1 MGDNLDLEIPVGRR
15 HIIERPRLTRLLD
28 ETSARVIMLVAPAG
42 YGKTTLA
49 RQWLATRPHAWY
61 QANPGSSDVAA
72 LALSLATAAN
82 GMSNHQGR
90 RLRDWLGASREP
102 ERDAQVV
109 AKFLSEH
116 FDGWPEDGVLVIDD
130 YQWLYSAASEDL
142 VASLLGTLGVRLLIT
157 SRRRP
162 TWATPRR
169 LLYGEISE
177 VGQSLLAMSYEEA
190 VEVLPV
196 GNDGAVGALVALA
209 DGWPAVIG
217 LAAFTDLSALLA
229 EDALPAELHDYVAEE
244 LYASVDS
251 EARFG
256 LCELSL
262 LPTIDARLAEE
273 LLGKDRASTTIGAGI
288 RAGFLAPGDGDR
300 HELHPLLR
308 GFLVQKFERL
318 DFSMQENAVSS
329 AFQILLRLSA
339 WQEAFELVAR
349 FRRSDLIEPLV
360 TSALDDLVQQGRVE
374 TLRNWIQ
381 IADSHEVASPVFD
394 LLKAECAFREG
405 LHERARTLAHRAG
418 EALDPASPLASKAFY
433 RAGQTAHLTDA
444 PQEAIQSFR
453 LARELARTSFDARNA
468 LWGAFIAN
476 VELEQPEAHVLLED
490 FEAAGTGSVDDV
502 VRIHNGKLY
511 LATRFGPLEHAIA
524 HARPT
529 TSLVPDA
536 QDPIV
541 RISFWHI
548 YAASLRLAA
557 HYNEAQNGVA
567 EGLKQSRAF
576 ALDFAEPHM
585 LVTKTAALI
594 GVRGFTQAAAILDR
608 VQRLSERQSD
618 EYLMMN
624 TRALRCRLLLM
635 EGSPE
640 AALSA
645 TSGSLLRVSSRGQNS
660 EFLASRA
667 LAFARIGE
675 LGRAEELLKQAGELS
690 RELEAVSL
698 CRWAHALLELQRGS
712 ADVETTTIDAFEQT
726 LSAGTFDPFVFAY
739 RLEPRVLSLVA
750 ARSSSQEILSEL
762 LTRANDRSLA
772 REAGL
777 SLLPVRH
784 ETTPAETLTVREQD
798 VYELIRDGRSNKQI
812 AQALFVS
819 EVTVKVHVRNILRK
833 LGVRTRTEAAVLAL
847 RPPLSGD

>member
-1 MGDNLDLEIPVGRR
+1 
-15 HIIERPRLTRLLD
+15 
-28 ETSARVIMLVAPAG
+28 MLVAPAG

-72 LALSLATAAN
+72 LALGLANAAS
-82 GMSNHQGR
+82 GMSTHQGR
-90 RLRDWLGASREP
+90 RLRDWLGATREP
-102 ERDAQVV
+102 EREVRFV

-116 FDGWPEDGVLVIDD
+116 FEGWPEDGVLVVDD
-130 YQWLYSAASEDL
+130 YQWLSSSASEDL
-142 VASLLGTLGVRLLIT
+142 VGSLLGIVGVPLLIT

-162 TWATPRR
+162 SWATPRR

-177 VGQSLLAMSYEEA
+177 VGQSLLTMRYEEA
-190 VEVLPV
+190 LKVLPV
-196 GNDGAVGALVALA
+196 GNDGAAGALVALA

-229 EDALPAELHDYVAEE
+229 EDALPAELHDYIAEE

-251 EARFG
+251 ETRIG

-262 LPTIDARLAEE
+262 LPTITTRLAEE
-273 LLGKDRASTTIGAGI
+273 LLGEDRATSTISGGVG
-288 RAGFLAPGDGDR
+288 AGFLFPGDGDR

-308 GFLVQKFERL
+308 AFLVQKLERL
-318 DFSMQENAVSS
+318 DVSTQESAVSR
-329 AFQILLRLSA
+329 AFEILLRLSA
-339 WQEAFELVAR
+339 WQEAFELVAH

-360 TSALDDLVQQGRVE
+360 RAALDDLVQQGRVE

-381 IADSHEVASPVFD
+381 IADSQELASPVFE
-394 LLKAECAFREG
+394 LLKAECAFRQG
-405 LHERARTLAHRAG
+405 LHERARTLAYRAG
-418 EALDPASPLASKAFY
+418 EALDSASPLASKAFY

-444 PQEAIQSFR
+444 PQEAIESFR
-453 LARELARTSFDARNA
+453 RARELASTSFDARNA

-476 VELEQPEAHVLLED
+476 VELEQPEAHVLLEE
-490 FEAAGTGSVDDV
+490 FEAAGAGSVDDV
-502 VRIHNGKLY
+502 VRTHNGRLY

-524 HARPT
+524 HARPI

-541 RISFWHI
+541 RLSFWHI

-557 HYNEAQNGVA
+557 HYDEAQAAVA

-576 ALDFAEPHM
+576 ALDFAQPHM
-585 LVTKTAALI
+585 LVTNAAALI
-594 GVRGFTQAAAILDR
+594 GVRRFTQAAAILDR

-618 EYLMMN
+618 EYLMMS
-624 TRALRCRLLLM
+624 TRALRCRLLLT

-645 TSGSLLRVSSRGQNS
+645 TTGSLLRVSSKGQNS

-675 LGRAEELLKQAGELS
+675 LDRAEELLREASGLS
-690 RELEAVSL
+690 KELEAVSL
-698 CRWAHALLELQRGS
+698 CRWVQALLEIQRGNS
-712 ADVETTTIDAFEQT
+712 DVETIAVDAFEQT
-726 LSAGTFDPFVFAY
+726 LSAGTFDLFVFAY
-739 RLEPRVLSLVA
+739 RLDPRVLSIVA

-762 LTRANDRSLA
+762 LTRAHDRSLA
-772 REAGL
+772 RQAGL
-777 SLLPVRH
+777 SLLPAQP
-784 ETTPAETLTVREQD
+784 EATCAETLTVREQD
-798 VYELIRDGRSNKQI
+798 VYELLREGRSNKEI

-819 EVTVKVHVRNILRK
+819 EVTVKTHVRNILRK

-847 RPPLSGD
+847 RNPLIS

>member
-1 MGDNLDLEIPVGRR
+1 
-15 HIIERPRLTRLLD
+15 
-28 ETSARVIMLVAPAG
+28 MLVAPAG

-82 GMSNHQGR
+82 GMSRHQDR
-90 RLRDWLGASREP
+90 RLRDWLGATREP
-102 ERDAQVV
+102 EREVEV
-109 AKFLSEH
+109 LAKFLSEH
-116 FDGWPEDGVLVIDD
+116 FDGWPDDGVLVIDD
-130 YQWLYSAASEDL
+130 YQWLSSAASEEL
-142 VASLLGTLGVRLLIT
+142 VGSLLGTGGVRLLIT

-162 TWATPRR
+162 AWATPRR

-177 VGQSLLAMSYEEA
+177 IGQSLLAMRYEEA
-190 VEVLPV
+190 LEVLPV
-196 GNDGAVGALVALA
+196 GNDGAAGALVALA

-229 EDALPAELHDYVAEE
+229 EDALPTELHDYVAEE
-244 LYASVDS
+244 LYASVDF
-251 EARFG
+251 ETRVG

-262 LPTIDARLAEE
+262 LPTITERLAEE
-273 LLGKDRASTTIGAGI
+273 LLGADRARSTISGGVG
-288 RAGFLAPGDGDR
+288 AGFLLPGEGDR

-308 GFLVQKFERL
+308 AFLVQKLERL
-318 DFSMQENAVSS
+318 DASTQNDAVSG
-329 AFQILLRLSA
+329 AFQILLHLSA
-339 WQEAFELVAR
+339 WQEAFELIAR

-360 TSALDDLVQQGRVE
+360 TAALDDLVQQGRVE

-381 IADSHEVASPVFD
+381 IADSHQVASPVFE

-405 LHERARTLAHRAG
+405 LHERARTHAYRAG
-418 EALDPASPLASKAFY
+418 ETLDAASPLASKAFF
-433 RAGQTAHLTDA
+433 RAGQTAHLTDE
-444 PQEAIQSFR
+444 PQEAIETFR
-453 LARELARTSFDARNA
+453 RARELARTSFDARNA

-524 HARPT
+524 HARPI
-529 TSLVPDA
+529 TSLIPDA

-541 RISFWHI
+541 RLSFWHI

-557 HYNEAQNGVA
+557 HYEEAQDAVA

-576 ALDFAEPHM
+576 SLDFAQPHM
-585 LVTKTAALI
+585 LVTNAAALI
-594 GVRGFTQAAAILDR
+594 GVRGFAQAAAILDR

-618 EYLMMN
+618 EYLMMS
-624 TRALRCRLLLM
+624 TRALRCRLLLT

-645 TSGSLLRVSSRGQNS
+645 TTGSLLRVSSKGQNS

-667 LAFARIGE
+667 LAFARIGD
-675 LGRAEELLKQAGELS
+675 LGHAEELLKQASELS
-690 RELEAVSL
+690 KELEAVSL
-698 CRWAHALLELQRGS
+698 CRWAHVLLQIQRGS
-712 ADVETTTIDAFEQT
+712 GDIEMTANDAFQET
-726 LSAGTFDPFVFAY
+726 LSTGTFDLFVFAY
-739 RLEPRVLSLVA
+739 RLDPRVLSLVA
-750 ARSSSQEILSEL
+750 ARSSFQEILSEL

-777 SLLPVRH
+777 SLLPVQH
-784 ETTPAETLTVREQD
+784 EATRAETLTVREQD
-798 VYELIRDGRSNKQI
+798 VYELLQDGRSNKQI

-847 RPPLSGD
+847 RTPLSGD